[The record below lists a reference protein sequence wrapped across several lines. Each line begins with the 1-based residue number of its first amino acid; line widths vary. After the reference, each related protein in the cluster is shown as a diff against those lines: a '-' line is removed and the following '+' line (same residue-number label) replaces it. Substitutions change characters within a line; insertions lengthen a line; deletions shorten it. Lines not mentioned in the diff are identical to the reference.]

1 MPYRNYVRLTI
12 RETDD
17 IPWELGKWIALC
29 DAAHRN
35 KLNPNWHGTLRKD
48 QSLYG
53 RPYIAID
60 RRWHPFCIPYGLQL
74 LPGGALRLVLW
85 VNEERWAQ
93 AHSCDGFEL
102 TKWVQ
107 PTWDYPANDGDMLT
121 WGHLPSWVCHTGN
134 GVDLDRFVVAE
145 RLAVLLQSIMHSFRP
160 LGTADEE
167 AHLAVFRKHMTMDL
181 DAGHSE
187 LLWRAGCKHEK
198 LVPAFLVPVGLDD
211 KQRNSLLAMAV
222 AWLTKFRAR
231 GPLPNHVPVGKPR
244 SLGCDWHAQCHVH
257 LTFDTPASIPIQ
269 LGKWL
274 AICEM
279 HRNAQDTERNYTD
292 ARVCKP
298 ELVQVLSSGS
308 LRLIFSIWYE
318 RNLRR
323 INCAE
328 APWIELCEDPY
339 GSEVVASD
347 QMRSWI
353 DGIGEMGP
361 ELKAV
366 DVVVSLAE
374 LLLTCLE
381 TIKTVGCTDRDTLRD
396 CFAHDMKRMPPGS
409 LAWPDQQPTFRTLN
423 DSQVASILHL
433 AEQWRAKMAET
444 QSAMAVPSQPSLLK
458 ERVKEIDAGE
468 KLKRE
473 HAKAMEEAQKRVT
486 RRIESLQHRLAEA
499 KEETQKCLVAYT
511 NAYRDVHETPP
522 HQRSAAMLKAEAS
535 ASARLQRMRR
545 LEQEIAEQLAKDT
558 APPPPP
564 LPPPPLPPLPPLPP
578 PLPPPSECVDARLPE
593 SNNHP
598 MAVLQRPEV
607 HHSPPHKPSAR
618 CPAPVATE
626 RMSFSCASVD
636 EVPTMVAKLMAVCAS
651 SKVGPGQV
659 MPDFVQ
665 ILDRGRVRV
674 VMHVHRLVA
683 DEVKRVPDWAEP
695 YPAKDGLPKAP
706 ILYAAKLPAW
716 DESGVVAPLAHSV
729 HLAAL
734 LHAWF
739 EKCSSVLKCWKKCH
753 AFLKMVTDK
762 DEVKQPTLTEEQQ
775 HILLEL
781 SEEYLILLNNEWRN
795 ASTERTESPKNV
807 EATEFPKL
815 GASPDKDASAGRTTY
830 MQSMFAITKP
840 AMRPL
845 DLKQLSS
852 VSYLSPY
859 RKDKIWLAGPNVALG
874 WGVHTGIPRRVA
886 AW

>member
-1 MPYRNYVRLTI
+1 MRRTTFRGSLASGSRSAT
-12 RETDD
+12 RRAET
-17 IPWELGKWIALC
+17 
-29 DAAHRN
+29 
-35 KLNPNWHGTLRKD
+35 KLNPDWHGNLRED
-48 QSLYG
+48 ESLYG
-53 RPYIAID
+53 RPYLALD

-134 GVDLDRFVVAE
+134 GVDPDRFVVAE

-167 AHLAVFRKHMTMDL
+167 AHLAVFRKHVTMDL
-181 DAGHSE
+181 DAGHPE

-198 LVPAFLVPVGLDD
+198 LVPTFLVPVGLDD
-211 KQRNSLLAMAV
+211 KQRNSLLEVAV
-222 AWLTKFRAR
+222 VWLTKFRAR
-231 GPLPNHVPVGKPR
+231 GPLPNHVPVGKPH
-244 SLGCDWHAQCHVH
+244 SLGCGWHAQCHVH

-298 ELVQVLSSGS
+298 ELVQVLSNGS
-308 LRLIFSIWYE
+308 LRLIFSICYE
-318 RNLRR
+318 RCLKR

-328 APWIELCEDPY
+328 APWIELCEDPH

-409 LAWPDQQPTFRTLN
+409 LAWPEQQPTFRTLN
-423 DSQVASILHL
+423 DSQVASILHM
-433 AEQWRAKMAET
+433 AEQWRAKMAEA
-444 QSAMAVPSQPSLLK
+444 QSPTTPPPLPPPPPPPQSSLLQA
-458 ERVKEIDAGE
+458 RVHKVDAEE
-468 KLKRE
+468 KLRSE
-473 HAKAMEEAQKRVT
+473 HAKAMEEARKRVACHS
-486 RRIESLQHRLAEA
+486 ESLQRRLAEA
-499 KEETQKCLVAYT
+499 KENTQTCLAVYT
-511 NAYRDVHETPP
+511 EAYRNLCDVPP
-522 HQRSAAMLKAEAS
+522 HQRPADLLKAEAS
-535 ASARLQRMRR
+535 ASARLQRARR
-545 LEQEIAEQLAKDT
+545 SEQEAKEQAAKF
-558 APPPPP
+558 AAALPPPPPPPPP
-564 LPPPPLPPLPPLPP
+564 L
-578 PLPPPSECVDARLPE
+578 SECVDACLPE
-593 SNNHP
+593 RDGNRP
-598 MAVLQRPEV
+598 VRVLKRPEV

-739 EKCSSVLKCWKKCH
+739 EKCSSVLKCWKQCH

-795 ASTERTESPKNV
+795 ASTERTESPKSV

-840 AMRPL
+840 AMRTL